1 MSKIEP
7 LTVKEREMVEQY
19 HYLVADFLQRKRLA
33 PNQYYDIVI
42 FGYLQ
47 AIQRECRNPSPTHQK
62 NIYGLIEV
70 CMNRAVLQEWRCQY
84 QIKRTG
90 DRKHLSLDRI
100 PAHTDDDELS
110 LYAVIADTQQNTETQ
125 VEARDLTERIRAIA
139 TPREREA
146 LDLVCLGYE
155 TREVAQKLGIAR
167 NTASRTLYNLRVKAK
182 ALRDGREVIRCPQ
195 WADEKAKRK
204 KQAYNRAY
212 WQAHQLESAAKS
224 RAWKQARRI
233 AHPEETRAKDRAYY
247 AAHREEICARKRARN
262 AVKRAEKQVREKKKN
277 RPQCCEHQGRQ
288 ETAVTP

>member
-7 LTVKEREMVEQY
+7 LTVKGREMVEQY

-47 AIQRECRNPSPTHQK
+47 AIQRECRNSSPLPQK
-62 NIYGLIEV
+62 NICGLIEI
-70 CMNRAVLQEWRCQY
+70 CMNRAVLQEWRRQY

-90 DRKHLSLDRI
+90 DRKQLSLDRI

-110 LYAVIADTQQNTETQ
+110 LYAVIADTQQNIETQ
-125 VEARDLTERIRAIA
+125 VEARDLIERIFAVA

-146 LDLVCLGYE
+146 LELACLGYKTHE
-155 TREVAQKLGIAR
+155 IAQMLGIAQ

-195 WADEKAKRK
+195 WANEKTKRK

-212 WQAHQLESAAKS
+212 RQAHQLEINAKA
-224 RAWKQARRI
+224 RIQKQACRS
-233 AHPEETRAKDRAYY
+233 AHPEETHAKDRAYY

-262 AVKRAEKQVREKKKN
+262 AAKRAEKQVQEKN

-288 ETAVTP
+288 EIAATP